1 MPDPIEVLITL
12 PFNEALL
19 SSLREVSPRLHFTLQ
34 AARRVEEISPEVW
47 ARTEVLYTDRVLP
60 DPARVPSLRWIQF
73 HYAGIDFAA
82 DSPLLKKPDLVATHL
97 SGASAIQVAEYV
109 VMMMLALGHHL
120 PDLMDSQAKVEWPRE
135 RNERFIPLELHNST
149 VGIIGYGSIGRQ
161 ITRLLQPFG
170 VTVLATK
177 REVMRPQDSGYFQ
190 EGLGDPQGD
199 LFQRLYP
206 VQALKSMLHACDF
219 IVVTV
224 PLTPETRGL
233 VGAEELAAAK
243 PTAYLID
250 TSRGGVVDHTALVA
264 ALEERRLAGA
274 ALDVFP
280 EEPLSSSSPLWR
292 LPNVIITPHISGSSL
307 YYNER
312 AVTLFAENLNRYLA
326 GLPLYNRFD
335 PAVGY

>member
-1 MPDPIEVLITL
+1 MPDPIEVLVTI
-12 PFNEALL
+12 PFTEPQL
-19 SSLREVSPRLHFTLQ
+19 SSLREVSPRLRFTVQ
-34 AARRVEEISPEVW
+34 AARRAEEIPSEVW

-60 DPARVPSLRWIQF
+60 DAAKVPNLRWIQF
-73 HYAGIDFAA
+73 HFAGIDFVAQ
-82 DSPLLKKPDLVATHL
+82 SPLLQRPGLIATNL
-97 SGASAIQVAEYV
+97 SGASAIQIAEYV
-109 VMMMLALGHHL
+109 VMMILALGHHL
-120 PDLMDSQAKVEWPRE
+120 PDLMANQAKAEWPRE
-135 RNERFIPLELHNST
+135 RFERFIPLELHNST

-161 ITRLLQPFG
+161 IAHLLQSFG

-177 REVMRPQDSGYFQ
+177 RDVMQPQDSGYVQ

-206 VQALKSMLHACDF
+206 VQALKSMLHQCDF

-233 VGAEELAAAK
+233 VGVEELAVVK
-243 PTAYLID
+243 PTAFLID
-250 TSRGGVVDHTALVA
+250 TSRGGVVDHAALVA
-264 ALEERRLAGA
+264 ALQERRLAGA

-280 EEPLSSSSPLWR
+280 EEPLAPTSPFWR

-312 AVTLFAENLNRYLA
+312 AVALFAENLNRYLA

-335 PAVGY
+335 PVMGY